1 MQFIVFIIKRLVMSL
16 CMLYTVD
23 LIISSA
29 GVVIPINYMSVIFVS
44 LFGIPALLGLTIV
57 KLYL

>member
-1 MQFIVFIIKRLVMSL
+1 MQFIVFIVKRLVMSL

>member
-29 GVVIPINYMSVIFVS
+29 GVIIPINYMSVIFVS
-44 LFGIPALLGLTIV
+44 LFGIPALFGLTIV